1 MDIGGASTELIW
13 VKDRALK
20 ECISL
25 PFGAITLTKKFK
37 LENSI
42 SSEQEKLLNGFLLE
56 NFSKVSWLKNLDFS
70 TLICIGGS
78 IRNPGKTSRKKKNHP
93 LNLIHNYTMSSK
105 CVEDIYDEV
114 KIKTNE
120 QRRKI
125 KG

>member
-1 MDIGGASTELIW
+1 MGKRQS
-13 VKDRALK
+13 LK
-20 ECISL
+20 RMYKPS
-25 PFGAITLTKKFK
+25 FGAITLTKKFK

-78 IRNPGKTSRKKKNHP
+78 IRNLGKTSRKKNHP